1 MEKTIDITHHMLR
14 FREAVRHNW
23 NTYFFNADDVMD
35 ADISAA
41 FCKVEKG
48 LFQGVVLCTCN
59 ILQADANYGS
69 ELAAIT
75 VTPRPEHLGQ
85 IFLQIGTRSES
96 GMAWEAP
103 VSFEVKKDS
112 RFKFVRFFDW
122 NPYEQISLSLVEV
135 QVVQWDGTQNIVGC
149 RALTEVSSVSFL
161 ISE

>member
-1 MEKTIDITHHMLR
+1 MLR

-23 NTYFFNADDVMD
+23 NTYFFDADDVMSS
-35 ADISAA
+35 DISAS
-41 FCKVEKG
+41 FWHVEQG
-48 LFQGVVLCTCN
+48 LFQGVVLCACN
-59 ILQADANYGS
+59 ITRTNVNYGS
-69 ELAAIT
+69 VLAAIT
-75 VTPRPEHLGQ
+75 VTPRSEHSGQ

-112 RFKFVRFFDW
+112 RFEFVRFFDW

-135 QVVQWDGTQNIVGC
+135 QVVQWDGPQNIVGC
-149 RALTEVSSVSFL
+149 RALVEVGNVNFL